1 MEVDVMTNDNDA
13 FVSQRHSSPAAA
25 TLTPEAETFYRTL
38 SSADYPRRLVETIPR
53 IANQIAVLHGNKP
66 LLTKYF
72 ESLLVDQRGGR
83 RGFDFAIL
91 VEIQNLFDILVG
103 IPSGLSNTNTL
114 LQSQRKR

>member
-1 MEVDVMTNDNDA
+1 MVDDNNP
-13 FVSQRHSSPAAA
+13 FVSRRRSGPVAT
-25 TLTPEAETFYRTL
+25 TLTPETEAFYRTL
-38 SSADYPRRLVETIPR
+38 RSADYPRRLIEKFPR
-53 IANQIAVLHGNKP
+53 IANQIAALNSNKP

-72 ESLLVDQRGGR
+72 ESLLVDERGGR

-91 VEIQNLFDILVG
+91 VEIQNLFDTLVG